1 MRTLQMEP
9 PLSKRQRVPNRNAP
23 LNPPLK
29 IKITNDYI
37 AKYKADDIEYSVY
50 PLPFDIK
57 LVNTYLEDHRA
68 DHLIFEYR
76 ATTFYI
82 KLISIFSYKS
92 AILLKS
98 LQSTPDFKN
107 FLVPLLLQF
116 VHDRDIVQ
124 VFPVVGK
131 DLIETVN
138 SMDKETYMGQRDTII
153 KTMNESISFLH
164 RKNILHRDIQP
175 FNVIWDGTKCLLIDF
190 DTLLELPLSG
200 DKSPN
205 GFRGSIALK
214 NKNDSIFNKDR
225 DLYAAEVTIQILD
238 ILKLGEDEARVKHGT
253 LEDQSISWVKRYTE
267 QLIAKGGARMRS
279 RSTRKHRS
287 YKKNGR
293 LRAGQSRRRN
303 YTRHVAR
310 QL

>member
-1 MRTLQMEP
+1 MDSPR
-9 PLSKRQRVPNRNAP
+9 LSKRPRVPNLNA
-23 LNPPLK
+23 PLK

-37 AKYKADDIEYSVY
+37 AKHKADDIEYSVY

-57 LVNTYLEDHRA
+57 LVSTYLEDHRA
-68 DHLIFEYR
+68 DHLIFEYE
-76 ATTFYI
+76 ATKFYI

-98 LQSTPDFKN
+98 LQLKDNFKN

-116 VHDRDIVQ
+116 VHDRQILQ

-164 RKNILHRDIQP
+164 RENILHRDIQP
-175 FNVIWDGTKCLLIDF
+175 FNIIWDGTKCQLIDF
-190 DTLLELPLSG
+190 DTLLQLPLSG

-205 GFRGSIALK
+205 EFRGSIALK

-238 ILKLGEDEARVKHGT
+238 ILKLGEDEARLKHGT
-253 LEDQSISWVKRYTE
+253 LEDQSIEWVKRYKS
-267 QLIAKGGARMRS
+267 QLNLKGGMSSSGRAAAS
-279 RSTRKHRS
+279 ARSTRLTKRHRP
-287 YKKNGR
+287 KKNGR
-293 LRAGQSRRRN
+293 LRASQSRRRN
-303 YTRHVAR
+303 CTRHVAR
-310 QL
+310 